1 MNSEETKNQ
10 EQVGPEQKYDER
22 RRAFLKKAAIVAA
35 ATPLITTL
43 LMEQNSAAGSINP
56 GSGKPCCSTHP
67 WLPQNECDPS
77 TVCR

>member
-1 MNSEETKNQ
+1 MNSK
-10 EQVGPEQKYDER
+10 EQVSPEQKYDER

-56 GSGKPCCSTHP
+56 GSGKPCCSTNLFLSP
-67 WLPQNECDPS
+67 PDCDPL
-77 TVCR
+77 TNCR

>member
-1 MNSEETKNQ
+1 MNSK
-10 EQVGPEQKYDER
+10 EQVTPEQKYDER

-56 GSGKPCCSTHP
+56 GTGKPCCDTPPFYYSP
-67 WLPQNECDPS
+67 PNCDPS
-77 TVCR
+77 TNCR